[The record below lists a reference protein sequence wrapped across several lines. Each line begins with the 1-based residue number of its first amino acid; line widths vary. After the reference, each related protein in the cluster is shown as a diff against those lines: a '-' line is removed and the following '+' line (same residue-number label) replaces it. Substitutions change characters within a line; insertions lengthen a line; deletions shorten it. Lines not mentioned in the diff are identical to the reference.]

1 MAGFAVDFVPLP
13 ASGRRYTRTRPVR
26 LGDSSP
32 GGRLRFDGL
41 ARYLQDVSNDDTRDA
56 AFEND
61 MAWVVRRTAIEVQA
75 GARFGEELTL
85 TTFASGTGRSWAERR
100 VTVRGSEGA
109 SIEASSLWVHLTS
122 EGRPKALPGEFFEI
136 YGESIGERRVSARLT
151 HAEPRP
157 DARVE
162 PWPLRFTDFDVLGH
176 MNNAAYWSAVEQE
189 LSRRRDLRPPML
201 AEVEFRVS
209 IEPDDAVEI
218 HACETDDALEMWMV
232 VDSTVKATAVVALT
246 QPTS

>member
-1 MAGFAVDFVPLP
+1 MTDFVPLP
-13 ASGRRYTRTRPVR
+13 AAGRRYTRTRPVR

-61 MAWVVRRTAIEVQA
+61 MAWVVRRTAISITA
-75 GARFGEELTL
+75 GATFGEELSL
-85 TTFASGTGRSWAERR
+85 TTFASGAGRSWAERR
-100 VTVRGSEGA
+100 VTVIGSRGA
-109 SIEASSLWVHLTS
+109 AIEAASLWVHLTDD
-122 EGRPKALPGEFFEI
+122 GRPKTLPDEFFAI
-136 YGESIGERRVSARLT
+136 YGEAMGQRKVSARLT
-151 HAEPRP
+151 HGEPRAG
-157 DARVE
+157 ARVE
-162 PWPLRFTDFDVLGH
+162 PWPLRFTDFDVLSH
-176 MNNAAYWSAVEQE
+176 MNNAAYWAAVEQE

-218 HACETDDALEMWMV
+218 HWCDSDDRLEMWMV
-232 VDSTVKATAVVALT
+232 VGSTVKATALVAR
-246 QPTS
+246 S